1 MGEKQNST
9 AFNHQGCETEFMRGN
24 GYPEIGQNQY
34 DSFFYKLSHFPKKKY
49 GDISFDDG
57 NNDNN

>member
-1 MGEKQNST
+1 
-9 AFNHQGCETEFMRGN
+9 MRGN